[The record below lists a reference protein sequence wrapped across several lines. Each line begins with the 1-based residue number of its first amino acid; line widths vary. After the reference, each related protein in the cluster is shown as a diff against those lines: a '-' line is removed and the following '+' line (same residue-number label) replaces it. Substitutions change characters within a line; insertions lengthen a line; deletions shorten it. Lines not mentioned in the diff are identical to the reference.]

1 MELDRLLALLLVFAP
16 LSLVSLGG
24 GPSIFAEMQRQAV
37 DVYGWLTDAEFVEL
51 FAISRA
57 APGPGSLIAAL
68 IGWKAA
74 GFIGA
79 LVAALGLY
87 VPSSL
92 LVCAVGVLGRRYAAS
107 PVRAA
112 IERGLAPVAVGLIF
126 AGALTLLQ
134 ASEAGIAGVVT
145 TVLATLALLH
155 PKGSPYLVL
164 GAAGLV
170 FAALGAAGLAPR

>member
-1 MELDRLLALLLVFAP
+1 VELDRLLALVLVFVP

-24 GPSIFAEMQRQAV
+24 GPSIFAEMQRQSV
-37 DVYGWLTDAEFVEL
+37 EVHGWITGAEFVDL

-74 GFIGA
+74 GFVGA
-79 LVAALGLY
+79 LVAALALY

-92 LVCAVGVLGRRYAAS
+92 LVCAVGMLGRRHAAS
-107 PVRAA
+107 PLRAA

-134 ASEAGIAGVVT
+134 ASEAGIAGAAT
-145 TVLATLALLH
+145 TLLATLALLH
-155 PKGSPYLVL
+155 PRGSPYLVL
-164 GAAGLV
+164 AAAGLV
-170 FAALGAAGLAPR
+170 YVLAALAGF

>member
-1 MELDRLLALLLVFAP
+1 MEPDRLLALVLIFVP

-37 DVYGWLTDAEFVEL
+37 DVHGWMTEAEFVDL
-51 FAISRA
+51 FAISRG

-74 GFIGA
+74 GFPGA

-126 AGALTLLQ
+126 AGALTLLR
-134 ASEAGIAGVVT
+134 ASEAGVAGVAT

-155 PKGSPYLVL
+155 PRGSPYLVL